1 MTSIRGRK
9 TLGKITDK
17 YSTSNEHH
25 ARRLDLAILIMARR
39 ARRAARRFC
48 FVFLLFSSAAFFL
61 AFVCARVSSFFLPLG
76 RREYVFYIYAC
87 VHVCRWVNDCVSTY
101 AHRVELSRDNLRG
114 MMLRVRVDSKSNLL
128 RICLKSWAM
137 IRLGAISFD
146 PNNLLCSAK
155 IICFEQYL

>member
-1 MTSIRGRK
+1 MASIRGRK

-39 ARRAARRFC
+39 ARRAAARRFC

-61 AFVCARVSSFFLPLG
+61 AFVRANLFLFPSTWSSWSAVDT
-76 RREYVFYIYAC
+76 YVIYMC
-87 VHVCRWVNDCVSTY
+87 VYVCRWVNDCVSIY

-114 MMLRVRVDSKSNLL
+114 MMLRVQSRLEVQSTEDLLEILGDDSSRRDLV
-128 RICLKSWAM
+128 
-137 IRLGAISFD
+137 
-146 PNNLLCSAK
+146 
-155 IICFEQYL
+155 